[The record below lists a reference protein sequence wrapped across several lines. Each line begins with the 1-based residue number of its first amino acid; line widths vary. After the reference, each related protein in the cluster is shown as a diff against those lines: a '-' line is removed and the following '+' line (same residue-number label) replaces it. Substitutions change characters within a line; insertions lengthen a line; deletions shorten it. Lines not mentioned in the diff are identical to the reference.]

1 RRRRCPP
8 PRRPSWRCR
17 LRRRPTHTSSKPGDR
32 GSAGARSR
40 RPTSRPSRRSR
51 TLRSPRRVP
60 RRVRPSR
67 TADRRTASRLPRRYR
82 CRPTTASPVRSALA
96 RAWLLLSTRQTDAHY
111 RWRPAARSRQPTGRT
126 GSERPPTRAG
136 GAGSARSPQAHA
148 TGHAVVS
155 PTDEEGPMAENQ
167 YDASVVGAR
176 CAGSPT
182 AMLLARKGYNV
193 LVVDRATFPSDTM
206 STHIVHPPGVAALR
220 EWGLLGRPTATGC
233 PPIDTYAFDFGP
245 FSIFGGPGT
254 ADSPISYC
262 PRRTVLDKLLVDGA
276 SEAGAEV
283 REGFTVEDVVVEE
296 GRVTGVRGH
305 AKGGKTVTEQA
316 NVFIGADGRSSLVA
330 RTVRPEQYNEK
341 PQILCGYYSY
351 WSGLPMDGRFEV
363 FIRPDRGWGVAPT
376 HDDLRSSSQVGRS
389 RSSMRTRGTSKA
401 TISGCSIWRRSSP
414 TESAAPSAR
423 PGSSARPCPTT
434 SGGPSGPA
442 GRWSATP
449 ATTRTSS
456 LPRGSA
462 TPSATPSCARRRSTR
477 RSPALATSTWRWART
492 SPRVTS
498 TSCRSSSS
506 PASSRRSSRH
516 RPRCSSCWRQC
527 TATRR

>member
-1 RRRRCPP
+1 
-8 PRRPSWRCR
+8 
-17 LRRRPTHTSSKPGDR
+17 
-32 GSAGARSR
+32 
-40 RPTSRPSRRSR
+40 
-51 TLRSPRRVP
+51 
-60 RRVRPSR
+60 
-67 TADRRTASRLPRRYR
+67 
-82 CRPTTASPVRSALA
+82 
-96 RAWLLLSTRQTDAHY
+96 
-111 RWRPAARSRQPTGRT
+111 
-126 GSERPPTRAG
+126 
-136 GAGSARSPQAHA
+136 
-148 TGHAVVS
+148 
-155 PTDEEGPMAENQ
+155 MAENQ
-167 YDASVVGAR
+167 YDAIVVGAR

-220 EWGLLGRPTATGC
+220 EWGLLERLTATGC

-316 NVFIGADGRSSLVA
+316 NVVIGADGRSSLVA

-376 HDDLRSSSQVGRS
+376 HDDLTLVVAGWPFAEFDANKRDIEGNYLRMFDLAPEFADRIRGAKRETRLLGTAVPNYFRRPFGPGWALVGDAGYNKDFITAQGISDAFRDAELC
-389 RSSMRTRGTSKA
+389 A
-401 TISGCSIWRRSSP
+401 TALDEAFSG
-414 TESAAPSAR
+414 AR
-423 PGSSARPCPTT
+423 DFDVAMGAYQ
-434 SGGPSGPA
+434 
-442 GRWSATP
+442 
-449 ATTRTSS
+449 
-456 LPRGSA
+456 
-462 TPSATPSCARRRSTR
+462 STR
-477 RSPALATSTWRWART
+477 DEHVLPIFEFTCQLATLEPPPPEMQQLLAAMHGNQEAMDGFARVNAGVTSPAEFFSEENVERIFAA
-492 SPRVTS
+492 
-498 TSCRSSSS
+498 
-506 PASSRRSSRH
+506 AG
-516 RPRCSSCWRQC
+516 
-527 TATRR
+527 